1 AYPADWL
8 ASAQDKRAVWDTY
21 VAGNVSPGNR
31 PNSYAQAIGVV
42 NALCDK
48 RDRIVAAA
56 GGLPAEV
63 SANWRTLDIGTVD
76 VEFGFSCM
84 GYEIAGG
91 WGARIAQSEH
101 EPTADTVVFVGDGS
115 YLLMNSDIYSSV
127 LTQKK
132 LIILVLDNGGF
143 AVISKLQNNT
153 GNESFNNLIADC
165 PTIPEPFTVDF
176 EAHARAMGATSETVA
191 NPAELGEAFKRA
203 KAADKTTVIVMQVDP
218 HEGWTTQGHT
228 WWEVGTA
235 QVSDNAQV
243 RNKRAE
249 IEADRSKQRQGV

>member
-1 AYPADWL
+1 
-8 ASAQDKRAVWDTY
+8 
-21 VAGNVSPGNR
+21 
-31 PNSYAQAIGVV
+31 
-42 NALCDK
+42 
-48 RDRIVAAA
+48 
-56 GGLPAEV
+56 
-63 SANWRTLDIGTVD
+63 
-76 VEFGFSCM
+76 
-84 GYEIAGG
+84 
-91 WGARIAQSEH
+91 
-101 EPTADTVVFVGDGS
+101 
-115 YLLMNSDIYSSV
+115 
-127 LTQKK
+127 
-132 LIILVLDNGGF
+132 
-143 AVISKLQNNT
+143 
-153 GNESFNNLIADC
+153 LIADC

-243 RNKRAE
+243 RNKHAE